1 MNASPEPRHHRA
13 FARSLALAFT
23 LCAGLVFGINVAVD
37 PLWFFA
43 GNQLTGKNFGFD
55 ERNAK
60 LNQLL
65 RASEKYDC
73 VIFGSSRATWMPED
87 ALAPL
92 RCFNLAFSAG
102 QAEEFVAFARYL
114 RQRGLRPRHIV
125 VGVDGFN
132 FETEGRD
139 PVSIPQH
146 VAEQGDPPSPLPT
159 YLSVDSLKMSWR
171 TLANLMNSPGYYDRA
186 FRKVVSDRAPTF
198 QPDKSLAAEG
208 LQRTDSAR
216 RDKTTFDTRNAVL
229 YKALLEVFPEATAI
243 GYVPPISAWHIAEL
257 DKRGTLPK
265 YLDALF
271 ATAQYFPTFFDFS
284 APSPITMRTDTTYD
298 GSHYL
303 PEFNRSIGAALIAG
317 TTSEWGIDVKTL
329 DRAAY
334 GDRYREA
341 LAGFRATRLARH

>member
-1 MNASPEPRHHRA
+1 MTISPEPRHHRA
-13 FARSLALAFT
+13 FVRSFALAVA

-37 PLWFFA
+37 PLWYFS
-43 GNQLTGKNFGFD
+43 GNRLTGKNFGFD

-60 LNQLL
+60 LNQFL
-65 RASEKYDC
+65 RAPKKYDC

-87 ALAPL
+87 ALAPY

-102 QAEEFVAFARYL
+102 QVEEFVAFARYL
-114 RQRGLRPRHIV
+114 RKRGIRPRLIV

-146 VAEQGDPPSPLPT
+146 VAELGAPPSPLPA
-159 YLSVDSLKMSWR
+159 YLSADSLKMSWR
-171 TLANLMNSPGYYDRA
+171 TLANQMNSPGYYDRT
-186 FRKVVSDRAPTF
+186 FTKVVSDRAPTF

-208 LQRTDSAR
+208 LQRADASR
-216 RDKTTFDTRNAVL
+216 RQNTTFDSRNAAL
-229 YKALLEVFPEATAI
+229 YKALVEVFPEANAI
-243 GYVPPISAWHIAEL
+243 AYVPPISAWHIAEL
-257 DKRGTLPK
+257 DRRDTLPK

-271 ATAQYFPTFFDFS
+271 ATAQYFPTFFDYS
-284 APSPITMRTDTTYD
+284 VPSRITMRTDTTYD

-303 PEFNRSIGAALIAG
+303 PEFNRSIGIALVAG
-317 TTSEWGIDVKTL
+317 KTGDWGLDVKTL
-329 DRAAY
+329 DRTAY

-341 LAGFRATRLARH
+341 LADFQAKQLARH